1 MKLTESK
8 LRKIIRSVILEM
20 NEAPLR
26 FDASM
31 LPKVNVRVGDEV
43 KIIELNDDVADS
55 YSDSNAGVNMQSLNG
70 AFAQVIQ
77 VFPESNTCT
86 LYVEETRD
94 GAYDDLTLKNIPC
107 TRQFIAPT

>member
-26 FDASM
+26 FDMSM
-31 LPKVNVRVGDEV
+31 EPKVNVQVGDEV
-43 KIIELNDDVADS
+43 QIMDLPDEVANS
-55 YSDSNAGVNMQSLNG
+55 LSDFSAGAKLQNLYG
-70 AFAQVIQ
+70 TFAQVIQ

-86 LYVEETRD
+86 LYVE
-94 GAYDDLTLKNIPC
+94 DDDKTLKNIPC
-107 TRQFIAPT
+107 TRQFIVPA